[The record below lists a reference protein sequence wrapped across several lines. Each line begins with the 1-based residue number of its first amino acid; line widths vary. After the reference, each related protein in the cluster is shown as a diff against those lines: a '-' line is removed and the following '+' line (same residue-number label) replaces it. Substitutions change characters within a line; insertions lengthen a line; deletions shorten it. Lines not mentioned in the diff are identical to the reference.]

1 MTSSSLKKLTKGSL
15 WLILTNIITRLSG
28 LISLPILARLLGP
41 TDLGIYNL
49 LQNVIQT
56 ADGLS
61 RLGIDAAMHRYG
73 AQHEITGNY
82 SVGRL
87 FGVGS
92 CLIISSSSFIS
103 VCLWLFKQIVA
114 QNFLGEVKIE
124 PWLGLTAFTVFT
136 TAIGNPSW
144 VYLVALQA
152 FKVYSLRTSVVTIA
166 GAIITLLLTWQLGLA
181 GSLWSFA
188 IIAVVQTFYGWWL
201 TIPVLNKH
209 KIQLHFDYFIPEMI
223 KILKFGLPFY
233 ASNFLSSFVGLPL
246 LGYVSKSGG
255 IEQLGY
261 LRVAQSLSQFV
272 SFLPTAI
279 APVLISSLSA
289 SLAGDTKDYQN
300 LKSLHLRV
308 LWSVL
313 LFTSVA
319 ISFNLDWIIGLLFGA
334 TYQDA
339 IILSRLTIWITAIN
353 SLVGMMGQYV
363 TSLGNTR
370 AIAIIQTTSLAITVV
385 IAMLLI
391 PKYNSVGLLVA
402 QAISGC
408 FTLIAY
414 IRPALADIDKSDH
427 KYLWLLT
434 FTSVNLFIIS
444 FLTSFINFNI
454 SVNIILSFIF
464 LGMTLVL
471 TLLGCF
477 TKSERLS
484 AYLVLSNLISKFK
497 FLFP

>member
-1 MTSSSLKKLTKGSL
+1 MTSSSIKKLTEGGL
-15 WLILTNIITRLSG
+15 WLILTNVITRLLG

-41 TDLGIYNL
+41 TDLGMYNL
-49 LQNVIQT
+49 IQNVIQT

-73 AQHEITGNY
+73 AQYESTGGY

-92 CLIISSSSFIS
+92 CLMILSSGFVSI
-103 VCLWLFKQIVA
+103 CLLFLRQIVS
-114 QNFLGEVKIE
+114 QNLLGEIRIE
-124 PWLGLTAFTVFT
+124 PWIGLASFTIFITAT
-136 TAIGNPSW
+136 GNPSW
-144 VYLVALQA
+144 IYLVALQA
-152 FKVYSLRTSVVTIA
+152 FKVYSLRTSIVTIL
-166 GAIITLLLTWQLGLA
+166 GAIVTLILTWKFGLT
-181 GSLWSFA
+181 GSLWSFV
-188 IIAVVQTFYGWWL
+188 IISIAQNFYGWWL
-201 TIPVLNKH
+201 TIPVLSKYG
-209 KIQLHFDYFIPEMI
+209 IQLHFDHFIPEVI

-308 LWSVL
+308 LWSIL

-319 ISFNLDWIIGLLFGA
+319 ISFNLDWIVGLLFGT
-334 TYQDA
+334 TYQNA
-339 IILSRLTIWITAIN
+339 IILSRLTIWITAIS
-353 SLVGMMGQYV
+353 SLAGMMGQYV
-363 TSLGNTR
+363 TSIGNTR
-370 AIAIIQTTSLAITVV
+370 AIAIIQVTSLALTVV

-391 PKYNSVGLLVA
+391 PKYSSVGLLVA

-414 IRPALADIDKSDH
+414 VRPALSDINKSDY

-434 FTSVNLFIIS
+434 FTSVNLFVIS

-454 SVNIILSFIF
+454 LINVILSFVF
-464 LGMTLVL
+464 LGMTSVL
-471 TLLGCF
+471 SLLGCF
-477 TKSERLS
+477 TKAERVS
-484 AYLVLSNLISKFK
+484 AYLISRNLISKIYS
-497 FLFP
+497 LRS